1 MNSLADLANLVRE
14 NLKEHAPTYLS
25 GAAIVGTISTAYL
38 AAKAGAKTNREIMM
52 STDDRSN
59 KEIFKSVWRFY
70 IPTAISAATTV
81 SFIVCAH
88 SLGARKYLA
97 AQAAFAISE
106 RAYSEYRDKVSEEL
120 GETKARSIRDKVVE
134 DRVKKNPPP
143 DVILGSGSVLCCELF
158 TGRYFQSDIETL
170 KKARNELNAKILAHD
185 YATLDDWYYLIGLPV
200 TSYSSEVGW
209 KAGRLMELEFT
220 SVLTEDGRPCLAF
233 DYNYTKPM

>member
-1 MNSLADLANLVRE
+1 MKGLADLANLVRE
-14 NLKEHAPTYLS
+14 NLKEHAPRYLS

-38 AAKAGAKTNREIMM
+38 TAKATWDARGVLEAESQHNGFKEDAKL
-52 STDDRSN
+52 
-59 KEIFKSVWRFY
+59 VWKLY
-70 IPTAISAATTV
+70 IPPAASAVVTVACIIS
-81 SFIVCAH
+81 AH

-106 RAYSEYRDKVSEEL
+106 RAYSEYRDKVAEEF
-120 GETKARSIRDKVVE
+120 GENKARSVRDKVAE
-134 DRVKKNPPP
+134 DRVKGNPPP
-143 DVILGSGSVLCCELF
+143 EIILASGNVLCCELF

-185 YATLDDWYYLIGLPV
+185 YATLDDWYYLIGIPY
-200 TSYSSEVGW
+200 TSYSSEIGW
-209 KAGRLMELEFT
+209 KSGRLMELEFT